1 MYKSLEGRIMEEYNI
16 AGVTIYENVKIVGID
31 NIEWGEN
38 IIIDSFTYLY
48 SGKHIKFGNNIHV
61 SSFVF
66 LNGGGGLE
74 IGDFAGFS
82 QGCKVY
88 SSTDDFKDHGFGN
101 PTIPEKYRNPRRE
114 PVKIGRFAVIGA
126 NAIIL
131 PGVTVGEGATVGANT
146 VVSRD
151 LEPWGIYIGNNK
163 FGDRDR
169 DAVLAN
175 YQNFLKEMELKE

>member
-1 MYKSLEGRIMEEYNI
+1 MKKYKIP
-16 AGVTIYENVKIVGID
+16 GVTIYSNVKIVGIN

-66 LNGGGGLE
+66 LNGGGGLD
-74 IGDFAGFS
+74 IGDYAGFS

-88 SSTDDFKDHGFGN
+88 SSTDDFKNQGFGN
-101 PTIPEKYRNPRRE
+101 PTIPEQYRNFIRE
-114 PVKIGRFAVIGA
+114 PVTIGRFAIIGA

-131 PGVTVGEGATVGANT
+131 PGVTIGEGATVGANT

-151 LEPWGIYIGNNK
+151 LDPWGIYIGNNK
-163 FGDRDR
+163 SGERDKE
-169 DAVLAN
+169 AVLEN
-175 YQNFLKEMELKE
+175 YQKYLIEMELNK